1 MCNAQVPGA
10 LIPAL
15 DNGED
20 ERSSLINPVV
30 EALYNQLSMPMPRED
45 AATAALI
52 RLVGSFFTFG

>member
-1 MCNAQVPGA
+1 MPGA

-15 DNGED
+15 DDGDD

-52 RLVGSFFTFG
+52 RLVGSFFTFA

>member
-1 MCNAQVPGA
+1 MPGA

-15 DNGED
+15 DKGEE

-52 RLVGSFFTFG
+52 RLVGSSLSICGVSMA